1 MNQPE
6 WLENEYNKHCTKYGT
21 GRNTTLCKF
30 ALNTAV
36 NATRDTL
43 IKVDQAKIRIFW
55 YTSYKIEKDANAE
68 WLFLD

>member
-6 WLENEYNKHCTKYGT
+6 WLQNEYIKHCSTYGT

-36 NATRDTL
+36 NATRATL
-43 IKVDQAKIRIFW
+43 IKVDLANIRIFW
-55 YTSYKIEKDANAE
+55 YASYKDELDANAE
-68 WLFLD
+68 WLVLD